1 MNWARL
7 SQPSTWGGVI
17 TLLTVFGIQ
26 LSPENTQMIATVASS
41 LGGALTRHANHCKE
55 YRQTKSGLSQF

>member
-1 MNWARL
+1 LGETLTAINMGWRNHL
-7 SQPSTWGGVI
+7 TNGV
-17 TLLTVFGIQ
+17 GIQ